1 MNSTPTTIQSLI
13 MLAITLGIGI
23 LAVLAL
29 RTFAPDWSIHNR
41 NLVSIIIGSII
52 LTPWLVVVVRM
63 RKPA

>member
-1 MNSTPTTIQSLI
+1 MNHLPTTIQSLI

-23 LAVLAL
+23 LAILAL
-29 RTFAPDWSIHNR
+29 RTFAPEWSIHNR